1 MKNLK
6 YIIQDNLDLESA
18 LKKIEEN
25 KCGAVLVVDQNNTVK
40 GLITDGDVRRLILA
54 GRDTSEPVVQC
65 YNPKFISVEE
75 GASREKILKILDD
88 QVSFLPVLNKE
99 NRLISV
105 YTRKDFPIDQER
117 STLVR
122 SRAPVRISFGGGG
135 TDLTYFFS
143 GNGGAVISATIRM
156 YAHCELRKLDDHRI
170 IINSLDLDKQVEV
183 ASVEKLFEHKGF
195 ELIASLLKLI
205 NPHFGFEL
213 TINCDFPIGSGLG
226 GSSAVLA
233 SILGCFN
240 QFRGDPWDTH
250 EIAELA
256 FQAERI
262 YLEIRGGW
270 QDQYVTVFGGFNF
283 IEFFMDENIIHPLR
297 ISNNILWEL
306 EENLVL
312 CSTGFG
318 RSSGDIHVDQK
329 KKFMDGGRSEV
340 PPMKI
345 RELTYKIK
353 SNLLRG
359 NLREFG
365 KLLHEGWCLKKQFS
379 EAISSSY
386 IDEIYDIA
394 MSNGA
399 LGGKL
404 LGAGGGGFFLFYSEG
419 REKLRLVKKLKE
431 LGLSTQN
438 ISFELEGLQSWK
450 VRMR

>member
-1 MKNLK
+1 MKNSK
-6 YIIQDNLDLESA
+6 YIISDKADLEGA
-18 LKKIEEN
+18 LLKIEEN
-25 KCGAVLVVDQNNTVK
+25 KCGAVLIIDSENHCK
-40 GLITDGDVRRLILA
+40 GILTDGDVRRLILA
-54 GRDTSEPVVQC
+54 GRNKSEPVFSC
-65 YNPKFISVEE
+65 YNPKFIFVEE
-75 GASREKILKILDD
+75 GVSREKILKILDD
-88 QVSFLPVLNKE
+88 QVSFLPVLDSSQK
-99 NRLISV
+99 LVSV

-117 STLVR
+117 SSLVR

-143 GNGGAVISATIRM
+143 GSSGAVISAAIKM
-156 YAHCELRKLDDHRI
+156 YAHCELKKLDEQKF
-170 IINSLDLDKQVEV
+170 IINSFDLDKSETVTSLEDFFQYKE
-183 ASVEKLFEHKGF
+183 F

-205 NPHFGFEL
+205 NPSFGFEL
-213 TINCDFPIGSGLG
+213 SLNCDFPVGSGLG
-226 GSSAVLA
+226 GSSALLA

-240 QFRGDPWDTH
+240 QFRGDPWDAH

-283 IEFFMDENIIHPLR
+283 IEFFKEENIIHPLR
-297 ISNNILWEL
+297 INNTILWEL
-306 EENLVL
+306 EENLIL

-318 RSSGDIHVDQK
+318 RSSGDIHTDQK
-329 KKFMDGGRSEV
+329 KKFQSTNEQQV
-340 PPMKI
+340 PPQQI
-345 RELTYKIK
+345 RELTYRIK

-379 EAISSSY
+379 EAISS
-386 IDEIYDIA
+386 DRLDQIYEMA

-419 REKLRLVKKLKE
+419 RDKLHLIKKLKE
-431 LGLSTQN
+431 AGLSTQP
-438 ISFELEGLQSWK
+438 ISFELDGLQAWK